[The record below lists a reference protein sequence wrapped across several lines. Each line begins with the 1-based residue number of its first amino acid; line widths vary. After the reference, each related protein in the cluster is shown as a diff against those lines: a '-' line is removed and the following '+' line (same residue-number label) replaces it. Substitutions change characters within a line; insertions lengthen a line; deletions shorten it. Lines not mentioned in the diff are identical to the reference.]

1 MGYVRLILALIML
14 IYSHSAVSQAM
25 GPEIPAQEKTRIASL
40 AQLALRD
47 KDITEAQ
54 YQSTMVFLNSRPC
67 VGIDRTLSVAMKAKF
82 AFAIAKTEAVK
93 KLEVLAAFRFK
104 AWRILYV
111 SHAQSE
117 NNFLFYA
124 GDPLTSPRQGSWSGG
139 ASIFETADIQKWLKK
154 NIAGIP
160 PQLASCFAWHVT
172 LNRRD

>member
-1 MGYVRLILALIML
+1 MGYVRLNCALMML
-14 IYSHSAVSQAM
+14 LCSQSAVLHAVE
-25 GPEIPAQEKTRIASL
+25 PEIPAQEKARITSL

-47 KDITEAQ
+47 KDITLEQ
-54 YQSTMVFLNSRPC
+54 YQNTMRFLNARPC
-67 VGIDRTLSVAMKAKF
+67 VGVDQTLSVAMKAKF
-82 AFAIAKTEAVK
+82 ALAIAKTEGVK

-111 SHAQSE
+111 SHVQSE

-124 GDPLTSPRQGSWSGG
+124 GDPSTSPRQGSWSGG
-139 ASIFETADIQKWLKK
+139 ASIFETEDIQKWLNK

-160 PQLASCFAWHVT
+160 SQLASCFAWHVT